1 MATITK
7 TQLAQVRADLN
18 AALAM
23 VATKHGIDF
32 AIGTIRFNA
41 DTMRTTLSGVARGA
55 AGTSTAKPTDPKL
68 VAFLT
73 RGARLLGH
81 PSINEND
88 KFHSLSLG
96 TVKFVGYNT
105 RAKAYPFI
113 VQTTGGKRYKINE
126 ARAKAL
132 ADSGIVV

>member
-1 MATITK
+1 MTTFTKSQMAK
-7 TQLAQVRADLN
+7 VRADLDK
-18 AALAM
+18 ALSSVGAL
-23 VATKHGIDF
+23 HGIDF
-32 AIGTIRFNA
+32 SIGTIRFGA
-41 DTMRTTLSGVARGA
+41 ETMRTTLSGVMRGA
-55 AGTSTAKPTDPKL
+55 AGTSTATKTDPKL

-88 KFHSLSLG
+88 KFHSLGLG

-132 ADSGIVV
+132 ADSGIVA

>member
-1 MATITK
+1 MTTFTKSQMAK
-7 TQLAQVRADLN
+7 VRADLDK
-18 AALAM
+18 ALSSVGAL
-23 VATKHGIDF
+23 HGVDF
-32 AIGTIRFNA
+32 SIGTIRFGA
-41 DTMRTTLSGVARGA
+41 ETLSGVMRGA
-55 AGTSTAKPTDPKL
+55 AGTSTATKTDPKL

-88 KFHSLSLG
+88 KFHSLGLG